1 MESINRASSETQESP
16 FNNEVVPAEHIKVLK
31 IDKNK
36 LVFDGEEVPGVG
48 YASNLRTQDL
58 GDIAVFECEDNDTT
72 KTSFFDKN
80 DPKREMPSVT
90 DSQGKILV
98 NGVPWKALDGKTTY
112 NGGRAVTMDAVTE
125 SLVFRAH
132 DKIKDQDSV
141 VVDSVAWKNTFKS
154 ISGRPES
161 INKMVMLI
169 GAVEDGK
176 NNRLWVNDKK
186 WEYNE
191 LVSQNGSSSYEEHY
205 NSTGNEKG
213 AVAVAMGSVR
223 GETGKNRVHVMVG
236 DKNKAKS
243 EWKTNF
249 DINDWKNPL
258 KLVLDKNSET
268 LAAFGMIE
276 EVPTLVIN
284 DIVCPLASQPESVEA
299 LRVENG
305 EVFIQYTN
313 PVGKKFAEKISIK
326 ENAEELRQQNEA
338 VKKQEAEMLELY
350 KFLKENKMSPADV
363 MKKMQAHDQL
373 EVNNK
378 ELAGKYSKQNDAYQI
393 AVAERNN
400 YNTLAQN
407 TKEDFKVQKE
417 KLEAAEQKIDSLKAV
432 IDANKPGKTS
442 GFMSKKTG
450 IDEEIYTQFTK
461 ALNQ

>member
-1 MESINRASSETQESP
+1 
-16 FNNEVVPAEHIKVLK
+16 
-31 IDKNK
+31 
-36 LVFDGEEVPGVG
+36 
-48 YASNLRTQDL
+48 
-58 GDIAVFECEDNDTT
+58 
-72 KTSFFDKN
+72 
-80 DPKREMPSVT
+80 
-90 DSQGKILV
+90 
-98 NGVPWKALDGKTTY
+98 
-112 NGGRAVTMDAVTE
+112 MDAVTE